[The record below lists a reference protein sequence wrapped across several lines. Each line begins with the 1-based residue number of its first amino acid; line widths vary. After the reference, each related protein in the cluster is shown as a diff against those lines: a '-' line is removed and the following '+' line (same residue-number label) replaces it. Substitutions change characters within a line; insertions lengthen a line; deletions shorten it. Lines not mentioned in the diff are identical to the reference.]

1 MQSDEPAPLL
11 AVDDLATSFPTPRG
25 ALRAVDRVS
34 FTLAP
39 SEALGVVGESGS
51 GKSVLVRT
59 IMNILPRQAE
69 ISPQS
74 RILFEGADVRDRRGA
89 AARHFWGAEVA
100 MVFQDPMTSLN
111 PVRTIGRQL
120 TDPMRHHLGLGRR
133 AADTRAAELLAEVG
147 IDEPGRRLRQYPH
160 ELSGGMRQRVMIG
173 IALSCSPKLLIADE
187 PTTALDVTVQKEILD
202 LLARLRTELRMAM
215 ILISHDL
222 AVVAGRTDRT
232 LVMYAGRMAEIGPT
246 ADLFRHTRHPYT
258 AALLRS
264 TPRIDEPSHTPL
276 EVIPGTAPDLVE
288 PPAGCR
294 FAPRCRHARPQCQLT
309 DPPLVTDSPQ
319 TGDHVGGAPEPAAD
333 ATPDHPHRYACFY
346 PIGTAAGD
354 RALADNLAE
363 GRTGT
368 GLDLRAVTAGRD
380 IDRSVLDRAVS

>member
-1 MQSDEPAPLL
+1 VRSDEPAPLL
-11 AVDDLATSFPTPRG
+11 AVENLATSFSTPRG
-25 ALRAVDRVS
+25 VLRAVDGVS

-59 IMNILPRQAE
+59 VMNILPRQAQVAAE
-69 ISPQS
+69 S
-74 RILFEGADVRDRRGA
+74 RILFEGQEVRDRRGA

-120 TDPMRHHLGLGRR
+120 TEPMRHHLGLSRR

-147 IDEPGRRLRQYPH
+147 ISEPVRRLRQYPH

-222 AVVAGRTDRT
+222 SVVSGRTDRT
-232 LVMYAGRMAEIGPT
+232 MVMYAGRVAEIGPT
-246 ADLFRHTRHPYT
+246 AELFRHTRHPYT

-264 TPRIDEPSHTPL
+264 TPRIDQPSHTPL
-276 EVIPGTAPDLVE
+276 EVIAGGAPDLVH
-288 PPAGCR
+288 PPPGCR
-294 FAPRCRHARPQCQLT
+294 FAPRCRQARPRCQQE
-309 DPPLVTDSPQ
+309 DPALAD
-319 TGDHVGGAPEPAAD
+319 EPG
-333 ATPDHPHRYACFY
+333 HRYACFY
-346 PIGTAAGD
+346 PVGTEAGD
-354 RALADNLAE
+354 RALAENLAD
-363 GRTGT
+363 GRTGA
-368 GLDLRAVTAGRD
+368 GLDLAPVRT
-380 IDRSVLDRAVS
+380 DRSTLDGAVN

>member
-1 MQSDEPAPLL
+1 MLTGTATPLL
-11 AVDDLATSFPTPRG
+11 TVENLVTTFPTPRG
-25 ALRAVDRVS
+25 PLRAVDGVS

-51 GKSVLVRT
+51 GKSMLVRT

-69 ISPQS
+69 VAARS
-74 RILFEGADVRDRRGA
+74 RILFAGQDVRDRRGA

-120 TDPMRHHLGLGRR
+120 TDPIRHHLGGNRRSARDR
-133 AADTRAAELLAEVG
+133 AADLLAQVG
-147 IDEPGRRLRQYPH
+147 ISEPVRRLDQYPH
-160 ELSGGMRQRVMIG
+160 ELSGGMRQRVMIA

-202 LLARLRTELRMAM
+202 LLARLRTELQMAM

-232 LVMYAGRMAEIGPT
+232 LVMYAGKVAEIGPT
-246 ADLFRHTRHPYT
+246 ASLFQATRHPYT

-264 TPRIDEPSHTPL
+264 TPRIDEPSHAPL
-276 EVIPGTAPDLVE
+276 EVIPGTAADLVH
-288 PPAGCR
+288 PPPGCR
-294 FAPRCRHARPQCQLT
+294 FAPRCRQAQPRCQREVPALTPTDDTAARSDDT
-309 DPPLVTDSPQ
+309 AASWFDD
-319 TGDHVGGAPEPAAD
+319 GD
-333 ATPDHPHRYACFY
+333 THRYACFY
-346 PIGTAAGD
+346 PAGTDAGAQ
-354 RALADNLAE
+354 ALARNLTN
-363 GRTGT
+363 GRTAT
-368 GLDLRAVTAGRD
+368 GLDLGALAAGRD
-380 IDRSVLDRAVS
+380 LDADALDRVVG